1 MVMSACGS
9 QRRTTRIIWRAHWAI
24 VLCLSLKRSLTPGV
38 GAGTLRA
45 CPGPDPGM
53 GRAQQR
59 WFQGG
64 GMTRAKTI
72 QRSPLVVTARLRLDA
87 SESR

>member
-1 MVMSACGS
+1 MAACGS

-24 VLCLSLKRSLTPGV
+24 VLCLSPRRSLTPGV
-38 GAGTLRA
+38 GAGTLR
-45 CPGPDPGM
+45 M

-59 WFQGG
+59 RFQGG
-64 GMTRAKTI
+64 VMTRAKTI